1 MEQKKERD
9 NVNHPPHYNQGKYEA
24 IDVIEDWKLNFNLG
38 NAIKYI
44 ARCRFKRNKI
54 EDLEKA
60 VWYIEREIKNTK
72 KDISSEDEQEET
84 EIVSCKR
91 LIANTM
97 FNMILMKKYIE
108 EIERKED

>member
-1 MEQKKERD
+1 MTD
-9 NVNHPPHYNQGKYEA
+9 SNVNHPTHYNQGKYEA

-38 NAIKYI
+38 NAVKYI

-72 KDISSEDEQEET
+72 KDISSE
-84 EIVSCKR
+84 
-91 LIANTM
+91 
-97 FNMILMKKYIE
+97 

>member
-1 MEQKKERD
+1 MSNID
-9 NVNHPPHYNQGKYEA
+9 HPQHYNQGKYEA

-72 KDISSEDEQEET
+72 KDISSEEESTDEEEQKET
-84 EIVSCKR
+84 EIVSCKK
-91 LIANTM
+91 LIANTL

-108 EIERKED
+108 DIEREED

>member
-1 MEQKKERD
+1 MEQKEKS
-9 NVNHPPHYNQGKYEA
+9 NVNHPTHYNQGKYEA

-38 NAIKYI
+38 NAVKYI

-72 KDISSEDEQEET
+72 KDISSEETCVLKTYSLKEWQEMLKE
-84 EIVSCKR
+84 
-91 LIANTM
+91 
-97 FNMILMKKYIE
+97 
-108 EIERKED
+108 ERK